1 MKNSSLGSLHE
12 NIKSRHKRKKENR
25 RPTRAGLP
33 VSWSV
38 VTAAVRP
45 TPEDPRPVVATA
57 RGAVCN
63 TYLSEEPKHAFC
75 FEAIAVQTLVM
86 HETELPWK

>member
-1 MKNSSLGSLHE
+1 ML
-12 NIKSRHKRKKENR
+12 NIEMFKVVKAFESVDHYNMNLVNGIE
-25 RPTRAGLP
+25 LWSMDIP

-57 RGAVCN
+57 RGAVWS
-63 TYLSEEPKHAFC
+63 T
-75 FEAIAVQTLVM
+75 
-86 HETELPWK
+86 

>member
-1 MKNSSLGSLHE
+1 MLNIEMFKVVEAFESVDHYNMKLVNG
-12 NIKSRHKRKKENR
+12 KE
-25 RPTRAGLP
+25 LWSMDIP

-57 RGAVCN
+57 RGAVWS
-63 TYLSEEPKHAFC
+63 T
-75 FEAIAVQTLVM
+75 
-86 HETELPWK
+86 

>member
-1 MKNSSLGSLHE
+1 MLNIEMFKVVKAFESVDHYNMKLVNGIELW
-12 NIKSRHKRKKENR
+12 SRDV
-25 RPTRAGLP
+25 P

-57 RGAVCN
+57 RGAVWS
-63 TYLSEEPKHAFC
+63 T
-75 FEAIAVQTLVM
+75 
-86 HETELPWK
+86 

>member
-1 MKNSSLGSLHE
+1 MRRCIIAIVATASTTAVAATCTTSLAS
-12 NIKSRHKRKKENR
+12 
-25 RPTRAGLP
+25 GLP

-45 TPEDPRPVVATA
+45 TPDEPRPVVATA

-63 TYLSEEPKHAFC
+63 TYLQVHDYPRNIYCRFLS
-75 FEAIAVQTLVM
+75 VS
-86 HETELPWK
+86 

>member
-1 MKNSSLGSLHE
+1 MKLVNG
-12 NIKSRHKRKKENR
+12 KE
-25 RPTRAGLP
+25 LWSMDIP

-57 RGAVCN
+57 RGAVWS
-63 TYLSEEPKHAFC
+63 T
-75 FEAIAVQTLVM
+75 
-86 HETELPWK
+86 